1 MNFFVQ
7 RSPRD
12 AEYFDSDF
20 TTEAPKLTPTDKAL
34 LASID
39 QGQFKGFSFVNHNFN
54 RDSL

>member
-1 MNFFVQ
+1 LCFVFQ

-12 AEYFDSDF
+12 VEYFDSDF

-39 QGQFKGFSFVNHNFN
+39 QTQFKGFSYVNQNFN
-54 RDSL
+54 RDLP